1 MKSAAFG
8 NIIIIGIIQRKAVYI
23 IKLRSFGESRT
34 SAVRIILILII
45 FLFAIIAF
53 VTRLLTLQ
61 ITKTDYYKELAAP
74 KNEKTIYIQTSR
86 GEITDRNG
94 EKLVTNRGKS
104 NIVLNRSL
112 LPKST
117 ENEVLCELL
126 RFFDANGVQIPD
138 IMPVSATK
146 PYIFTEP
153 ADDAGKRKLRTFLR
167 NTQFTEEEI
176 AGTGLYEKS
185 YSRYKADT
193 IAQSVSEEELRR
205 LIGLRYAMEASDFS
219 LSVPYTVLADA
230 DIIILS
236 KLSEILHTLPGVEIS
251 VSTSRYYPG
260 GSLAAH
266 LLGRTGPIY
275 AEEAEKYKAMGYAM
289 DETVGK
295 DGAELAFEQ
304 YLRGKNGYKIV
315 EYTADGEQIISEE
328 YSKNSPPEYGKTVR
342 LTISA
347 GMQRAAEQALK
358 TTVDAINIANIR
370 SGNPERASGAVVV
383 MDPDTGALYVEASYP
398 TYDQNT
404 YRDTI
409 SDMLTDKRMPLLN
422 RAVNGIYPPGS
433 TFKIATAAA
442 ALTNGVIDENT
453 RIYDSG
459 VYEEYEDFQPHCWYY
474 DTHGEGHGW
483 QKVVDAISN
492 SCNYYFFEVGRLLG
506 LENLNSYASKLGLGQ
521 KTGIETG
528 EEQGILAS
536 DQYRA
541 SVGLP
546 WNPGDLIQSA
556 IGQSDNSFT
565 PIQLATFF
573 STVVNGGTRY
583 KAHVLHSVVDYGTGE
598 ILKRTTPEV
607 VDTVQ
612 ITEHHL
618 DLLKRGMRS
627 VVEDGTA
634 ASVFVN
640 YPHPVGGKTG
650 TAQRGSA
657 GGDNAVFAGFAPYDD
672 PEVVVAVVIEAG
684 IHSYTASTVAKSVFD
699 YYFENTHEFVE

>member
-1 MKSAAFG
+1 MA
-8 NIIIIGIIQRKAVYI
+8 
-23 IKLRSFGESRT
+23 
-34 SAVRIILILII
+34 II
-45 FLFAIIAF
+45 FIAAIIAF

-61 ITKTDYYKELAAP
+61 ITKTEYYKELAAP
-74 KNEKTIYIQTSR
+74 KNQKTILVNATR

-94 EKLVTNRGKS
+94 EKLIANVGTT

-117 ENEVLCELL
+117 ENDILCELL
-126 RFFDANGVQIPD
+126 TFFEQNGVQLAD
-138 IMPVSATK
+138 TMPVTANE
-146 PYIFTEP
+146 PYTFVQP
-153 ADDAGKRKLRTFLR
+153 QDDAGKRKLRTFLR
-167 NTQFTEEEI
+167 NTQFTEQDI
-176 AGTGLYEKS
+176 AGTGLYEKCCE
-185 YSRYKADT
+185 RYKTAALGDDLPPQQ
-193 IAQSVSEEELRR
+193 IRR
-205 LIGLRYAMEASDFS
+205 LVGLRYDMDASDFAVS
-219 LSVPYTVLADA
+219 NPYILVANA
-230 DIIILS
+230 DIIITS
-236 KLSEILHTLPGVEIS
+236 KLSEILHTLPGVEIT
-251 VSTSRYYPG
+251 VSTSRFYPG

-266 LLGRTGPIY
+266 LLGRTGPIF
-275 AEEAEKYKAMGYAM
+275 AEEAEKYKALGYAM

-304 YLRGKNGYKIV
+304 YLRGKKGYKIV

-328 YSKNSPPEYGKTVR
+328 FSKNNPPEFGKTVR
-342 LTISA
+342 LTVSA

-358 TTVDAINIANIR
+358 DSVDAINIANIR

-383 MDPDTGALYVEASYP
+383 MDPDTGAVYAEASYP

-404 YRDTI
+404 YRENI
-409 SDMLTDKRMPLLN
+409 SQMLTDNRKPLLN

-442 ALTNGVIDENT
+442 ALSNGVIDGNT

-459 VYEEYEDFQPHCWYY
+459 IYTEYEDFQPHCWYY
-474 DTHGEGHGW
+474 DRYGEPHGW
-483 QKVVDAISN
+483 QNVVDAISN

-528 EEQGILAS
+528 EESGILAS
-536 DQYRA
+536 DEYRA

-583 KAHVLHSVVDYGTGE
+583 KAHVLHSVVDYGSGE
-598 ILKRTTPEV
+598 ILMRTQPQV
-607 VDTVQ
+607 VDTVE
-612 ITEHHL
+612 ITDEHL

-657 GGDNAVFAGFAPYDD
+657 GGDNAVFAGFAPYED
-672 PEVVVAVVIEAG
+672 PEIVVAVVIEAG

-699 YYFENTHEFVE
+699 YYFENIQEFVE